1 MSVQKANF
9 MSGKLSRIIA
19 AIMLIVFAIIWTYS
33 ASSMGA
39 PIFFPLFGLAF
50 IAIAVY
56 LLIKAL
62 FSR

>member
-1 MSVQKANF
+1 